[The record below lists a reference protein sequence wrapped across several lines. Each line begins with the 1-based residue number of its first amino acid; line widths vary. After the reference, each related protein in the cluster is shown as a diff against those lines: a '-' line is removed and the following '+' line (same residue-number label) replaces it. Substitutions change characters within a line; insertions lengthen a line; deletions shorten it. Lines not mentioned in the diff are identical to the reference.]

1 MPLGEQAA
9 IAVLGTASPGL
20 VDATADAARQLGKN
34 LAEAGYALAVL
45 GADGVAAAA
54 AGGAGEAGGDVLA
67 VVPKG
72 DEPAYQA
79 AHTVD
84 ATDALAGIR
93 VVLDAADAI
102 VVVEADLASLAL
114 ALQVWAYGL
123 TPAAPYRQIV
133 FVGAHWQE
141 TIAAVA
147 AAANLDART
156 RAMVSFAED
165 PGEIV
170 DILRF
175 YVAPSD

>member
-1 MPLGEQAA
+1 MPLGDQAA
-9 IAVLGTASPGL
+9 IAVLGNAAPDLAEETAE
-20 VDATADAARQLGKN
+20 AARQLGRT
-34 LAEAGYALAVL
+34 LAAAGYALAVL
-45 GADGVAAAA
+45 GADGVAAAV
-54 AGGAGEAGGDVLA
+54 AGGAREARGEVLA

-72 DEPAYQA
+72 EEATYEA

-84 ATDALAGIR
+84 ATDALAGMR

-102 VVVEADLASLAL
+102 VMVEADLTSLAL

-123 TPAAPYRQIV
+123 TPAAPYRQVV
-133 FVGAHWQE
+133 FVGPRWQE

-165 PGEIV
+165 PSQIV
-170 DILRF
+170 DIVRF
-175 YVAPSD
+175 YVAPGG

>member
-1 MPLGEQAA
+1 MPLGEHAA
-9 IAVLGTASPGL
+9 IAVLGTAASGL
-20 VDATADAARQLGKN
+20 TEATREAARQLGHN

-54 AGGAGEAGGDVLA
+54 AEGARQVGGEVLA

-72 DEPAYQA
+72 ETPVYEA

-102 VVVEADLASLAL
+102 VVVEADLTSLAL

-123 TPAAPYRQIV
+123 TPAAPYRQLV
-133 FVGAHWQE
+133 FVGPRWPE

-147 AAANLDART
+147 TAANLDART
-156 RAMVSFAED
+156 RAMVSFADD
-165 PGEIV
+165 PAQIV
-170 DILRF
+170 DIIRF
-175 YVAPSD
+175 YVAPGG

>member
-9 IAVLGTASPGL
+9 IAVLGTATPDLAEG
-20 VDATADAARQLGKN
+20 TALAARRLGHN
-34 LAEAGYALAVL
+34 LAAAGYALAVL

-54 AGGAGEAGGDVLA
+54 AAGAGEAGGEVLG

-72 DEPAYQA
+72 DEAAYEA

-84 ATDALAGIR
+84 ATDALAGLR

-102 VVVEADLASLAL
+102 VVVEADLTALAL

-123 TPAAPYRQIV
+123 TPAAPYRQLV
-133 FVGAHWQE
+133 FVGPRWPE

-147 AAANLDART
+147 TAAHLDART

-165 PGEIV
+165 PAEIV
-170 DILRF
+170 DIIRF
-175 YVAPSD
+175 YVAPNA